1 MKPARALRGLL
12 GSALWLGLGAAIVDA
27 ADAVPPEAG
36 SVRERSAADRPVTP
50 EQLAFFESKIRP
62 VLVTSCYKCHSASSE
77 KIKGGLLLDTRE
89 GIRKGGD
96 TGAAVVPGNLEESVL
111 VQAIRFQDDDLQM
124 PPKQKLPD
132 EVIADFERWVA
143 MGAPDPR
150 DGTVTAAA
158 KGIDIE
164 EGRRFWAFQPPRKAT
179 PPKIE
184 DEAWPRSETDR
195 YLLAA
200 LEAKGLKPVG
210 DADKYTLLR
219 RIWFDLI
226 GLPPT
231 PEEVDTF
238 VKDESPAAFE
248 TVVDRLLA
256 APQFGER
263 WGRHWLDVA
272 RFAESSGKQVNFNY
286 PHAWRYRD
294 YVIAAFNTDKPY
306 NRFIKEQI
314 AGDLLPAA
322 DLAQRAEQTIAT
334 GFLAVGAKS
343 HVEPNPSQFQMD
355 LADEQIDATSQAFLG
370 LTVACARC
378 HDHKF
383 DPIPTRDYYA
393 MAGIFRST
401 ETCYGTIR
409 IIQNNHPAAMLALV
423 DSAQPSG
430 IEPLSDQQLGQLR
443 NQVAELVKSRAQLLK
458 EGKLFNSGIR
468 LATLQGQIALYEADG
483 TPKRLAMGVRERERV
498 QNSPI
503 LQRGEIDKPG
513 ELVPR
518 GVVQVVTTSIPE
530 IRQGSGRLELADWLA
545 SPENPLTARVMV
557 NRIWLHLF
565 GRGLVPT
572 PDNFGAAGQQP
583 SHPELLDHLAVTFM
597 ENGWSV
603 KTLIR
608 QLVLSRA
615 YQLDSRFDA
624 RANEADPDNVLVW
637 RMSKRRLE
645 AEAVRDAMLA
655 VSGQLDRAKPK
666 GSAVARFGD
675 GNSGAMQRAGAFDAR
690 LPVRSVYLPVLR
702 NNFLDSLALF
712 DFPDPGLIVA
722 ERATTTVPAQGLYLL
737 NSPFVMRQA
746 EMAATQLLSDS
757 DVDCDCQRI
766 RAAYLRVLNRPPT
779 EEEQTAIEKFLASYG
794 HGQATP
800 SAHPAG
806 PTDPQAVWAAIYQA
820 LFASAEFLYRG

>member
-1 MKPARALRGLL
+1 METHVLRRMVIERTTKGQPFATVTYTLVETKTLDDGKFQLEGHLTPPYNVYTHDVEPERRRELLTLWFGPNSGPWFRLPTESRTASHSQGDHPTRTTRMKPARALKGLL

-111 VQAIRFQDDDLQM
+111 IQAIRFQDDDIQM

-238 VKDESPAAFE
+238 VKDESPTAFE

-401 ETCYGTIR
+401 ETCYGTI
-409 IIQNNHPAAMLALV
+409 QNRPEQPPRSHARTGRFCSALWHRAAERPAA
-423 DSAQPSG
+423 
-430 IEPLSDQQLGQLR
+430 
-443 NQVAELVKSRAQLLK
+443 
-458 EGKLFNSGIR
+458 
-468 LATLQGQIALYEADG
+468 
-483 TPKRLAMGVRERERV
+483 
-498 QNSPI
+498 
-503 LQRGEIDKPG
+503 
-513 ELVPR
+513 
-518 GVVQVVTTSIPE
+518 
-530 IRQGSGRLELADWLA
+530 
-545 SPENPLTARVMV
+545 
-557 NRIWLHLF
+557 
-565 GRGLVPT
+565 
-572 PDNFGAAGQQP
+572 
-583 SHPELLDHLAVTFM
+583 
-597 ENGWSV
+597 
-603 KTLIR
+603 
-608 QLVLSRA
+608 
-615 YQLDSRFDA
+615 
-624 RANEADPDNVLVW
+624 
-637 RMSKRRLE
+637 
-645 AEAVRDAMLA
+645 
-655 VSGQLDRAKPK
+655 
-666 GSAVARFGD
+666 
-675 GNSGAMQRAGAFDAR
+675 
-690 LPVRSVYLPVLR
+690 RSV
-702 NNFLDSLALF
+702 
-712 DFPDPGLIVA
+712 
-722 ERATTTVPAQGLYLL
+722 
-737 NSPFVMRQA
+737 
-746 EMAATQLLSDS
+746 
-757 DVDCDCQRI
+757 
-766 RAAYLRVLNRPPT
+766 
-779 EEEQTAIEKFLASYG
+779 
-794 HGQATP
+794 
-800 SAHPAG
+800 AG
-806 PTDPQAVWAAIYQA
+806 PG
-820 LFASAEFLYRG
+820 R

>member
-1 MKPARALRGLL
+1 MKGLL
-12 GSALWLGLGAAIVDA
+12 PWALWVGLGVAVVDAVDA
-27 ADAVPPEAG
+27 APPEAESAPQAG
-36 SVRERSAADRPVTP
+36 AADRPVTP

-62 VLVTSCYKCHSASSE
+62 VLVTSCYKCHSASAE
-77 KIKGGLLLDTRE
+77 KIRGGLLLDTRE

-96 TGAAVVPGNLEESVL
+96 SGAAVVPGNLEESVL

-150 DGTVTAAA
+150 DGTVTATA

-164 EGRRFWAFQPPRKAT
+164 EGRRFWAFQPPRKVA

-184 DEAWPRSETDR
+184 DEAWPRSESDR

-219 RIWFDLI
+219 RACFDLI
-226 GLPPT
+226 GLPPS
-231 PEEVDTF
+231 PEEVDSF
-238 VKDESPAAFE
+238 VKDESPTAFE

-263 WGRHWLDVA
+263 WGRHWLDVS

-306 NRFIKEQI
+306 SRFIKEQI

-322 DLAQRAEQTIAT
+322 DEAKRAEQTIAT
-334 GFLAVGAKS
+334 GFLAVGPKS
-343 HVEPNPSQFQMD
+343 HVEPNPLQFQMD
-355 LADEQIDATSQAFLG
+355 VADEQIDATSQAFLG

-401 ETCYGTIR
+401 ETCYGTTR
-409 IIQNNHPAAMLALV
+409 IVQNFHPAPLLTLV
-423 DSAQPSG
+423 DPAQPSG
-430 IEPLSDQQLGQLR
+430 IEPVSSQQLEQMRGQA
-443 NQVAELVKSRAQLLK
+443 AELVKTRAQLQK
-458 EGKLFNSGIR
+458 EGKLSTAGQGIALGIR
-468 LATLQGQIALYEADG
+468 LAALQSRVALYEADG
-483 TPKRLAMGVRERERV
+483 TPKRLAMGVRERVRV

-503 LQRGEIDKPG
+503 YPRGEIDKPG

-518 GVVQVVTTSIPE
+518 GVVQVLTTSIPE

-545 SPENPLTARVMV
+545 SLENPLTARVMV

-572 PDNFGAAGQQP
+572 PDNFGAAGQPP

-666 GSAVARFGD
+666 GSAVSRAGD
-675 GNSGAMQRAGAFDAR
+675 ANSGGLQRAGAFDAR
-690 LPVRSVYLPVLR
+690 LTVRSVYLPVLR

-712 DFPDPGLIVA
+712 DFPDAGLIVA
-722 ERATTTVPAQGLYLL
+722 ERATTTVPAQALYLL
-737 NSPFVMRQA
+737 NSPFVMHQA
-746 EMAATQLLSDS
+746 ELAATRLLSES
-757 DVDCDCQRI
+757 DADCDCERI
-766 RAAYLRVLNRPPT
+766 RTAYLRVFNRLPT
-779 EEEQTAIEKFLASYG
+779 EEEQTAIEEFLGIYG
-794 HGQATP
+794 DGQATP
-800 SAHPAG
+800 NARPAG
-806 PTDPQAVWAAIYQA
+806 PTDPGAVWAAIYQA